1 MKHRID
7 TGNAKPIKIPPRRLP
22 YAQREI
28 VGKEISKMLDNDVIE
43 PNDSPWSALL
53 LLVAKKDGSWRFCID
68 NLTQVLRKT
77 LIRFSLGTHLIF
89 RPLRGPP
96 KLPC

>member
-7 TGNAKPIKIPPRRLP
+7 TGNANAKPIKIPPRRLP
-22 YAQREI
+22 YTQREI

-43 PNDSPWSALL
+43 PSDSPWSAPL

-68 NLTQVLRKT
+68 NLTQVLIKT
-77 LIRFSLGTHLIF
+77 LIRCS
-89 RPLRGPP
+89 
-96 KLPC
+96 

>member
-1 MKHRID
+1 MNHRID
-7 TGNAKPIKIPPRRLP
+7 TGNAKPIKTPPRRLH

-28 VGKEISKMLDNDVIE
+28 VGKKISKMLDNDVIE
-43 PNDSPWSALL
+43 PSDSPWSAPL
-53 LLVAKKDGSWRFCID
+53 LLVAKKDGSWMFCID

-77 LIRFSLGTHLIF
+77 LIRCSLGTHLIF

-96 KLPC
+96 KLSC